1 MSGHSPYPRHVENGV
16 PHTEHITADSS
27 SEAFSFDEAH
37 ASRIDF
43 ARSETTLGQASNY
56 PQTPVGQ
63 AVSFDFDLNNVSLN
77 TSKVPT
83 LHGSDEAITPINR
96 ELRVEKIGHEAPPP
110 VLETPAKAKLNARE
124 LLFIVNVC
132 MAQFLTLGGLGQ
144 SVAPLF
150 IIGKDL
156 GVAATDLGTM
166 SWYTAAF
173 SLTVGAFILPAGRLG
188 DMYGHKRMFIIGW
201 IWYAVTSIIV
211 GFSYAP
217 KSNGS

>member
-1 MSGHSPYPRHVENGV
+1 MSGYSPYPRHVANGV
-16 PHTEHITADSS
+16 LHVEPVTTDSS

-37 ASRIDF
+37 ASRTDF

-56 PQTPVGQ
+56 PQTPIGQ

-83 LHGSDEAITPINR
+83 LYASSSDEAITPVNR
-96 ELRVEKIGHEAPPP
+96 EPRVEKGDLPP
-110 VLETPAKAKLNARE
+110 VPETPAKLRSNGRE
-124 LLFIVNVC
+124 VLFIINVC

-173 SLTVGAFILPAGRLG
+173 SLTVGAFILPAGMYSQPSRLRENA
-188 DMYGHKRMFIIGW
+188 KLSQ
-201 IWYAVTSIIV
+201 VV
-211 GFSYAP
+211 
-217 KSNGS
+217 

>member
-1 MSGHSPYPRHVENGV
+1 MSGHSPYPRHVANGV
-16 PHTEHITADSS
+16 PHAEPITTDSS
-27 SEAFSFDEAH
+27 SEAFSFDETH
-37 ASRIDF
+37 ASRTDF
-43 ARSETTLGQASNY
+43 ARSETTLGQASNF
-56 PQTPVGQ
+56 PQTPIGQ

-83 LHGSDEAITPINR
+83 LYGGSSDEAITPINR
-96 ELRVEKIGHEAPPP
+96 EPRVEKGDLTALPPAP
-110 VLETPAKAKLNARE
+110 ETPAKPRLNGRE
-124 LLFIVNVC
+124 LIFIINVC

-173 SLTVGAFILPAGRLG
+173 SLTVGAFILPAG
-188 DMYGHKRMFIIGW
+188 MC
-201 IWYAVTSIIV
+201 S
-211 GFSYAP
+211 
-217 KSNGS
+217 